1 MYYKMLLEVNKR
13 KYQVNENEFTR
24 KNIQEF
30 CNLRILNDVGLFE
43 RLISLFFELKN
54 CNIHNLVCF
63 NTTHGGFLPIECSKF
78 FDNITLVNTE
88 KQHTNNI
95 DTNVKFHNI
104 KNINNIELPL
114 YDSSDGITI
123 TVNEL
128 NENYTNSIVF
138 SNDAKKMNMQFLNE
152 NKNNILVT
160 NFDLKLINMKIFN
173 YVFELKNSGYYIYLN
188 DNRIDTFKCIFKYY
202 FEKIDQSVLNYDN
215 LIHLCIMVKN
225 GGAQFEDMLTKNLSL
240 IDRWTILDTGSTDNT
255 IEIIN
260 KVLVGKKRGKLFE
273 EPFINFKESRNRCLD
288 LAGASCKYTLFLDDT
303 YTVEGDLRNFLHT
316 VRGDQLSDSFSL
328 IIKSDDV
335 EYGSNRL
342 LKSATGL
349 RYKFKIHEVIDD
361 KNNLNIII
369 PKNNA
374 IINDG
379 RFDYMEER
387 TMKRKELDLKLLY
400 EEVEEN
406 PSEPRNY
413 YYLAQ
418 TYNLLEKYDL
428 AYEFFLK
435 RATYTNSGFIQE
447 RIDAVFEAARLAN
460 FKLNKPWE
468 ECLNLYEKAF
478 KIDESRPESQYFI
491 GIHHHLKGHN
501 KTAFQYFKKAFEI
514 GYPVQCQYSLKP
526 TLSFHFLPKF
536 LCRLCYEMKDYKLGQ
551 AAAELFLQNNLPDAD
566 AFQEIV
572 SWHAIYKKL
581 NMCPAR
587 SKPILTEKPVFC
599 FVADGGFQSWSGK
612 NILTTGVGGSETY
625 IIEMARYI
633 QLSGE
638 YDVVVFCNCLQ
649 EEVFEGVQYKPL
661 PAFYSY
667 IYTNYVHTCIVSRFS
682 EYLPVAFHGWTENV
696 YLVVHDLTPSGIVIP
711 LEPNF
716 KNVFCL
722 TEWHVDY
729 MNQAFPSLSHL
740 TVPLYYGID
749 FSKFKKEVEKV
760 PYKFIYSSFP
770 NRGLLQLLQMWPK
783 IYEKQ
788 PLATLHIYSDIDGK
802 WVNDM
807 APDQIKIIKEL
818 LLDYKNRENGLG
830 IHYCGWVDKK
840 TLADSW
846 ASADIWF
853 YPCTFMETFC
863 LTALESALTKTL
875 VITNDLA
882 ALQNTVGDR
891 GVIIKGDA
899 LNPDWQKAAL
909 EKVFEYMEPLN
920 VDKKRAFIEKNYEWA
935 SKLSWDNQAKK
946 MLSTYILPHNK
957 LEYKQI
963 YNWTNNIPNKE
974 DKEQFVNAIEHFK
987 LNYVVKLERPSKI
1000 LEIGTY
1006 TGVSLIN
1013 IVKLIPNSQGYG
1025 IDKWINYNNSEHG
1038 EKNLLE
1044 YIEPLEIEKSFYKN
1058 IASENLS
1065 DRIVGIK
1072 GESKDILLKMINN
1085 NDSFDFIYVDGSHK
1099 ALDCYI
1105 DLFLSWQLLNKGGIL
1120 VIDDYFYF
1128 VDSKLESPFEAV
1140 NRFLEEKKGEYNVL
1154 FSGYRVFLE
1163 KL

>member
-1 MYYKMLLEVNKR
+1 M
-13 KYQVNENEFTR
+13 
-24 KNIQEF
+24 NI
-30 CNLRILNDVGLFE
+30 
-43 RLISLFFELKN
+43 
-54 CNIHNLVCF
+54 
-63 NTTHGGFLPIECSKF
+63 
-78 FDNITLVNTE
+78 
-88 KQHTNNI
+88 
-95 DTNVKFHNI
+95 
-104 KNINNIELPL
+104 
-114 YDSSDGITI
+114 
-123 TVNEL
+123 
-128 NENYTNSIVF
+128 
-138 SNDAKKMNMQFLNE
+138 QFLNE

-225 GGAQFEDMLTKNLSL
+225 GGAQFEDMLTKNISL

-303 YTVEGDLRNFLHT
+303 YTVEGDLRIFLHT

-328 IIKSDDV
+328 IIKSGDV

-491 GIHHHLKGHN
+491 GIHHHLKGHS

-514 GYPVQCQYSLKP
+514 GYPVHCQYSLKP

-682 EYLPVAFHGWTENV
+682 EYLPVAFNGWTENV

-722 TEWHVDY
+722 TEWHVNY
-729 MNQAFPSLSHL
+729 MNQIFPSLSHL
-740 TVPLYYGID
+740 TVPFHYGID
-749 FSKFKKEVEKV
+749 FSKFKKEVKKL

-770 NRGLLQLLQMWPK
+770 NRGLLPLLQMWPS

-788 PLATLHIYSDIDGK
+788 PLATLHIYSDIHGK
-802 WVNDM
+802 WVNDV

-818 LLDYKNRENGLG
+818 LSDYKTRENGLG
-830 IHYCGWVDKK
+830 IHYYGWVDKK

-863 LTALESALTKTL
+863 LTALEAALTKTL

-909 EKVFEYMEPLN
+909 EKVFEYMEPSN
-920 VDKKRAFIEKNYEWA
+920 VDKKRAFIERNYEWA
-935 SKLSWDNQAKK
+935 SKLSWENQAKK

-957 LEYKQI
+957 LECKQT
-963 YNWTNNIPNKE
+963 YNWTNDLPSKE
-974 DKEQFVNAIEHFK
+974 EKQQFINAIEYFK
-987 LNYVVKLERPSKI
+987 LNYAVKLERPSKI

-1006 TGVSLIN
+1006 AGVSLIN

-1128 VDSKLESPFEAV
+1128 VDSKLESPYESIKK
-1140 NRFLEEKKGEYNVL
+1140 FLEEKTGEYKL
-1154 FSGYRVFLE
+1154 LYLGYRVFLE